1 MSINSPLHDIGQ
13 GVLQDGLETL
23 LFDLGDMHRPTLNME
38 EDMGFER
45 GLSVEQILENFCSK
59 ILIMFS

>member
-1 MSINSPLHDIGQ
+1 VFMSINSPLHDIGQ

-45 GLSVEQILENFCSK
+45 GLSVEQILENF
-59 ILIMFS
+59 